1 MRAKIEHFLER
12 FPNETTKWS
21 EATDEIRD
29 LARTSRKYLEDYDG
43 VIIEPL
49 DFRSYEKP
57 SEWNTN
63 GRDYILANFDRMSDR
78 AKKAFY
84 ERFEEWFEDEQEEQT
99 SDPAAVKRDE
109 ITTRIYGLHNQ
120 IQSTDLGSF
129 LIPGAKLK
137 KHLEG
142 MDDQT
147 LMAALRFYESLAEND
162 NQ

>member
-1 MRAKIEHFLER
+1 MRTKIEKFLEQ
-12 FPNETTKWS
+12 FPKNTTTW
-21 EATDEIRD
+21 ANAGDEIRD
-29 LARTSRKYLEDYDG
+29 LARTSREYLEEYQN

-49 DFRSYEKP
+49 DFRSYKKP

-63 GRDYILANFDRMSDR
+63 GRDYILANFDRMDER
-78 AKKAFY
+78 TKKAY
-84 ERFEEWFEDEQEEQT
+84 YKRFEEWFDAEQEQP
-99 SDPAAVKRDE
+99 DPAQAQRNE
-109 ITTRIYGLHNQ
+109 IITRIYGLYNEL
-120 IQSTDLGSF
+120 QSTEFGAF

-147 LMAALRFYESLAEND
+147 LMAAFRFYESLAEND